1 MKKVV
6 LGVMAAVFLHAF
18 VFLFGG
24 FLIPKGAEVAEKPD
38 VLQDI
43 DVSKEDE
50 KKEEEEPKEK
60 VDEPIEEIKQDMSV
74 IKELAQQVEAPPGP
88 AALSN
93 VSLDALG
100 SALNGAGGDGG
111 FGGGVG
117 FGSGGVI
124 GGTGSGAMSSA
135 ADDMLSSGM
144 LDTKPTPTNRVS
156 PKLSA
161 DLRKRVKGKVEVLII
176 VGKDGAVSRAEVLA
190 SPDPAANQA
199 CIEAAREWRFQPGT
213 RSGKPVSFKLKLPFR
228 FD

>member
-1 MKKVV
+1 
-6 LGVMAAVFLHAF
+6 MAAVFLHGL

-24 FLIPKGAEVAEKPD
+24 FLIPKGEHVAEKKD
-38 VLQDI
+38 VLQEV
-43 DVSKEDE
+43 DVSKDED
-50 KKEEEEPKEK
+50 KKEDEEPKEK
-60 VDEPIEEIKQDMSV
+60 VDEPLEAAKEDMISE
-74 IKELAQQVEAPPGP
+74 IKELQQQVDSAPSAP
-88 AALSN
+88 ALSN
-93 VSLDALG
+93 MSLSDLG
-100 SALNGAGGDGG
+100 SALSGAGGDGG

-124 GGTGSGAMSSA
+124 GGTGSGSGGGA
-135 ADDMLSSGM
+135 ADDMMSGGM

-161 DLRKRVKGKVEVLII
+161 DVRKRLKGKVEVLIV
-176 VGKDGAVSRAEVLA
+176 VGKDGSVSRAEVLN
-190 SPDPAANQA
+190 SPDPAANQP

>member
-1 MKKVV
+1 MKKAV
-6 LGVMAAVFLHAF
+6 LGVMAAVFLHGL

-24 FLIPKGAEVAEKPD
+24 FLIPKGEQVAEKKD
-38 VLQDI
+38 VLQEV
-43 DVSKEDE
+43 DVSKDEE

-74 IKELAQQVEAPPGP
+74 LKELVQQVEAPPGP

-100 SALNGAGGDGG
+100 SALNGAGGADG

-124 GGTGSGAMSSA
+124 GGTGSGAMGGA

-161 DLRKRVKGKVEVLII
+161 DLRKRVKGKVEVLIV
-176 VGKDGAVSRAEVLA
+176 VGKDGAVSRAEVIT